1 MLLKFNVNVTYY
13 FTISILFL
21 RATNY
26 KPYTIS
32 FKIHLY
38 LFYLTP
44 FSPTSV
50 TATLMTSLFV
60 SHLLIKVGMP
70 AQQGSWDTRKSNL
83 LNLLLMPYN
92 PPRGHSW
99 VSLQWIEPNGRQKYL
114 SLLLPRGKK
123 IFFVVIQKSK
133 FGVIS
138 SKFQLKNYKFQI
150 IFQEDTKSK
159 RNYILGDA
167 LVCVCRFVIKISK
180 TQDTSSLFVI

>member
-99 VSLQWIEPNGRQKYL
+99 VSLQWIEPNGRLKYL

-123 IFFVVIQKSK
+123 SFLLLSRSPNLGLFPQNFNLKITNFKLFSKKILSQNVTIFW
-133 FGVIS
+133 GMH
-138 SKFQLKNYKFQI
+138 
-150 IFQEDTKSK
+150 
-159 RNYILGDA
+159 
-167 LVCVCRFVIKISK
+167 
-180 TQDTSSLFVI
+180 

>member
-1 MLLKFNVNVTYY
+1 MLLTTSLFQY
-13 FTISILFL
+13 FFL

-26 KPYTIS
+26 KPYAIS
-32 FKIHLY
+32 FKIHPY

-92 PPRGHSW
+92 PPRGRSW
-99 VSLQWIEPNGRQKYL
+99 VSLQWIEPNGRLKYL
-114 SLLLPRGKK
+114 SLLLPRGEK
-123 IFFVVIQKSK
+123 IFYFCYPEV
-133 FGVIS
+133 
-138 SKFQLKNYKFQI
+138 QI
-150 IFQEDTKSK
+150 WGYF
-159 RNYILGDA
+159 L
-167 LVCVCRFVIKISK
+167 KISTLK
-180 TQDTSSLFVI
+180 LQISNYFPRRY